1 MVGLDGHWFAV
12 GLVRRKEPGRP
23 FKLVEWSYT
32 IAKHDRVNLVEW
44 SKWWSGVSGVELHFW
59 GCSCPKYALN
69 NCFLRKTV
77 GEIPIVLHFS
87 YDKGV
92 SMPLIIVVVQLA
104 LFTTKKVEAFEALTW
119 VSVP

>member
-1 MVGLDGHWFAV
+1 MEFL
-12 GLVRRKEPGRP
+12 
-23 FKLVEWSYT
+23 EWSC
-32 IAKHDRVNLVEW
+32 I
-44 SKWWSGVSGVELHFW
+44 FW
-59 GCSCPKYALN
+59 GVAVPNMPLIIV
-69 NCFLRKTV
+69 FLRKTV